1 MGALSFPTFAM
12 LKGLLATLATLLT
25 YQALMRRQARLP
37 RPTATPKREHFPGEP
52 TSDSAR
58 PRDPA
63 ASQLDDGDDWHGR
76 TPQIRQR
83 RREAAAVAR
92 QLHHVRAMR
101 SN

>member
-1 MGALSFPTFAM
+1 MAFPTFAL
-12 LKGLLATLATLLT
+12 LKGLLATLTTLLT
-25 YQALMRRQARLP
+25 YQALLRRRARIP
-37 RPTATPKREHFPGEP
+37 PPTATPKDEHSPAQPIFN
-52 TSDSAR
+52 DSGP

-63 ASQLDDGDDWHGR
+63 TGQLDDGDDWHGR

-83 RREAAAVAR
+83 RRAAAAVAR